1 MITLDVNEYKTILSN
16 RTDIS
21 HKGTLYLIDTLM
33 IICSNENYFITMSNI
48 EKNVYTQI
56 ANKYNANISTIKSN
70 IVKATENMYKIN
82 YINNSHV
89 IKYTPKI
96 VIYDLVNKIKNC
108 NIKEENN
115 L

>member
-1 MITLDVNEYKTILSN
+1 MIKIRKFIKNELIELGYN
-16 RTDIS
+16 IS
-21 HKGTLYLIDTLM
+21 HKGTLYLIETLV
-33 IICSNENYFITMSNI
+33 IICSSKNYFITMSSI

-70 IVKATENMYKIN
+70 IVKATESMYKYN
-82 YINNSHV
+82 YMNKSQA

-96 VIYDLVNKIKNC
+96 VIYDLVDKLKNSNK
-108 NIKEENN
+108 KEKNN